1 MTKSS
6 VVLFLC
12 TGNYYRSRFAEHLF
26 NARAAAAGLAWRAD
40 SAGLEERCCERNPGP
55 ISSLAVETLAALGIS
70 LPVPHRLPRDVSA
83 YDLEC
88 AHRVIAM
95 KDAEHRPLVRARFA
109 EFEPKVEFWHVDDVE
124 DAPPERTLP
133 LLERQMIELVA
144 RLGQ

>member
-55 ISSLAVETLAALGIS
+55 ISALALAALAVRAIPLS
-70 LPVPHRLPRDVSA
+70 PPHRRPRDVSV
-83 YDLEC
+83 YDLES
-88 AHRVIAM
+88 ARRVIAL
-95 KDAEHRPLVRARFA
+95 KDAEHRPLLRARFA
-109 EFEPKVEFWHVDDVE
+109 EFEPKVEFWDIDDVE
-124 DAPPERTLP
+124 DAPPERALP
-133 LLERQMIELVA
+133 LLERQVLELIA
-144 RLGQ
+144 RLG